1 LSGENPDAPCAWAR
15 TVNWLRLVTD
25 ASQPPTATL
34 RADKALALEHI

>member
-1 LSGENPDAPCAWAR
+1 
-15 TVNWLRLVTD
+15 LRLVTD